1 MSERL
6 TRKEIKH
13 DIREDE
19 VRSFLFRVFEAGGSE
34 AGQVVVLG
42 ASVGAVRVDGGGVSI
57 TSYEG
62 LSFGASAGAWPSETV
77 GELVMTSKVR
87 AIETRM
93 DRFDGP

>member
-1 MSERL
+1 MGDWKRSL
-6 TRKEIKH
+6 TGVPCTRT
-13 DIREDE
+13 RPG
-19 VRSFLFRVFEAGGSE
+19 RSRMTPVDGAC
-34 AGQVVVLG
+34 VG